1 MKWREPWAV
10 SLKQQRP
17 FNLFGRKALKGMAV
31 WTAVLAAVGLIANL
45 GEDLPTQLDRAANL
59 WIAPAIGVPL
69 AVFIYVTGWL
79 SPRSIDSG
87 PNGIVVVKGDQIA
100 LVPWPGIES
109 YGFARSGGHNVLHIE
124 DQWGGGHSLYLSDKV
139 HPKEVEREL
148 VKMTGKHPNNSFK
161 PNLLRSTNNMAG

>member
-17 FNLFGRKALKGMAV
+17 FNLFSREVLKGMAI
-31 WTAVLAAVGLIANL
+31 WTTVLAAVGLVANL
-45 GEDLPTQLDRAANL
+45 GEGPSTQLERVANL

-79 SPRSIDSG
+79 SPRSVDSG
-87 PNGIVVVKGDQIA
+87 PKGIVVVKGDQIT
-100 LVPWPGIES
+100 LVPWQAIES
-109 YGFARSGGHNVLHIE
+109 YAFARSDGHNVLQISDHS
-124 DQWGGGHSLYLSDKV
+124 GGSHLLYLADKV

-148 VKMTGKHPNNSFK
+148 VEMIGKHPNNSFK
-161 PNLLRSTNNMAG
+161 PKPLRGSA